1 MLHTSENQIF
11 EQHEYG
17 IAMLDVDQDGDLDC
31 LTARRTEF
39 DKDAPS
45 ATYVWQLK
53 GLNGKEKREITFHF
67 KPGPTPD
74 QAIFTL
80 DDTDGTEHLLKTLY
94 TDYHAC
100 ALLQL
105 PYAGRE
111 EADDD
116 EELWLKWVFATHPSG
131 LALLD
136 ADDDG
141 DLDCMKA
148 VRTNYDESG
157 PSAEYVWILKGLNGH
172 PMKNITVHFEKG
184 DTPDKAVV
192 TVDNGCL
199 LWVTEEAKD
208 NIPSKCHEEFLKN
221 CNTESIIYD
230 KETCDQA

>member
-1 MLHTSENQIF
+1 MAIERREMMQLNIIVAAFLGAVS
-11 EQHEYG
+11 
-17 IAMLDVDQDGDLDC
+17 
-31 LTARRTEF
+31 LTTPAVF
-39 DKDAPS
+39 AD
-45 ATYVWQLK
+45 
-53 GLNGKEKREITFHF
+53 
-67 KPGPTPD
+67 PGPNTQND
-74 QAIFTL
+74 ARDLF
-80 DDTDGTEHLLKTLY
+80 K
-94 TDYHAC
+94 
-100 ALLQL
+100 
-105 PYAGRE
+105 
-111 EADDD
+111 
-116 EELWLKWVFATHPSG
+116 VFATHPSG

-192 TVDNGCL
+192 TVDNAQDQKLEARAIYADFHSCAVLDIPYNSKPRCL

-221 CNTESIIYD
+221 CNTENIIYD
-230 KETCDQA
+230 KETCDQV

>member
-1 MLHTSENQIF
+1 MIPVRSKALLKICTVMLALACARAQALELSREEVLNTFKIF

-111 EADDD
+111 E
-116 EELWLKWVFATHPSG
+116 
-131 LALLD
+131 
-136 ADDDG
+136 
-141 DLDCMKA
+141 CM
-148 VRTNYDESG
+148 
-157 PSAEYVWILKGLNGH
+157 
-172 PMKNITVHFEKG
+172 
-184 DTPDKAVV
+184 
-192 TVDNGCL
+192 
-199 LWVTEEAKD
+199 LWVTEE
-208 NIPSKCHEEFLKN
+208 SKSN
-221 CNTESIIYD
+221 VP
-230 KETCDQA
+230 ETCVDQFRQHCGVEVVAYDEDTCSQLEDNR